1 MNANAS
7 CNSLNAWPGAG
18 GLEMIAEK
26 DFKGPVNIY
35 WNREIADKDSY
46 TSAKGTATVYK
57 MSSNGYWTNVKNGS
71 GTPYFNFYRMKKADF
86 TTFEGAWENTDVQCD
101 KAGSPGLNK
110 QDGRAFQMSIRSLKM
125 NKGSKLE
132 YFDYPKCT
140 LDTANKAHDWGCQ
153 MYLPLRDKQ
162 VDSYPRFDD
171 LSVIN
176 GYYVSSYLP
185 SLKDV
190 SYAKSTE
197 LIAAAG
203 SVKLAQGAALVAG
216 VLAVMF

>member
-7 CNSLNAWPGAG
+7 CNLLSNWPGAG
-18 GLEMIAEK
+18 APEMIAET

-35 WNREIADKDSY
+35 WNRVITDKDSY

-57 MSSNGYWTNVKNGS
+57 MSTNGHWTSKGYS
-71 GTPYFNFYRMKKADF
+71 GTPYFSFYRMKKADF
-86 TTFEGAWENTDVQCD
+86 TTFEGAWENTANQCD
-101 KAGSPGLNK
+101 KASAPGLNK

-125 NKGSKLE
+125 NKASKLE

-140 LDTANKAHDWGCQ
+140 LDTANSAHDWGCQ

-197 LIAAAG
+197 LITAAG